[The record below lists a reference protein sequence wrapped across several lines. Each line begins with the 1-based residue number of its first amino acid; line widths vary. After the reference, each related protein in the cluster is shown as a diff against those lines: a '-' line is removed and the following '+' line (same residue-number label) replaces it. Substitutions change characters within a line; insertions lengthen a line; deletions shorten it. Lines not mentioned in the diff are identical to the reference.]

1 MLRISLGSLG
11 DEYMPCSSTYIH
23 LLLTIISLQLSAS
36 LFFLYSVLKVHAC
49 GGHVAFFSGI
59 SANCSLAVIPSRK
72 SLAVRH
78 SRAAAPPASQPLL
91 SAFHVRGCSL
101 FPDNPFRSRPASS
114 AAGGGLNGGPV
125 FFRKPQKATVGFNS
139 LLPLSRHR
147 SFLPDISPGFPP
159 FGEVVGSSGLEPP
172 TSRLSGVRS
181 NHLSYEPIFRGRL
194 WFAFPAYLFVLPA
207 LRSRPSAGNR
217 CSQPFPFVRDM
228 PRRQPLVEMNRI
240 ELSTPCLQGRCSP
253 S

>member
-1 MLRISLGSLG
+1 
-11 DEYMPCSSTYIH
+11 MPCSSTYIH

-72 SLAVRH
+72 SLAVCHVAPRAITVPSH
-78 SRAAAPPASQPLL
+78 SPWFATCRGASRWWAQCGPSTFAFRFQRPLPHF
-91 SAFHVRGCSL
+91 ASL
-101 FPDNPFRSRPASS
+101 LFDSIS
-114 AAGGGLNGGPV
+114 AAM
-125 FFRKPQKATVGFNS
+125 
-139 LLPLSRHR
+139 
-147 SFLPDISPGFPP
+147 
-159 FGEVVGSSGLEPP
+159 VGSSGLEPP

-194 WFAFPAYLFVLPA
+194 RFAFPAYLFVLPA
-207 LRSRPSAGNR
+207 LRSRPSARNR

-253 S
+253 I

>member
-1 MLRISLGSLG
+1 MNTCLAVQHISIYCLQSYLYNCLLHFSFFIQFSRYTPAAGLSRSSAASLPTALSRSYRLASLWLFVTPLRGPSLFPVISLGS
-11 DEYMPCSSTYIH
+11 
-23 LLLTIISLQLSAS
+23 
-36 LFFLYSVLKVHAC
+36 
-49 GGHVAFFSGI
+49 
-59 SANCSLAVIPSRK
+59 
-72 SLAVRH
+72 RH
-78 SRAAAPPASQPLL
+78 AAAP
-91 SAFHVRGCSL
+91 
-101 FPDNPFRSRPASS
+101 
-114 AAGGGLNGGPV
+114 AAGGLNGGPV